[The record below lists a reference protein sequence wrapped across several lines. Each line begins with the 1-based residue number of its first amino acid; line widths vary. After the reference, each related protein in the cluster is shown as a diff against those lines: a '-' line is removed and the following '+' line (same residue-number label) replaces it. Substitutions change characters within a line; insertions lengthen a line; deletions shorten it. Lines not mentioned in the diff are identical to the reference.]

1 MVQDVNK
8 INDNYMECI
17 NIESV
22 PKVEILNTNEN
33 IKKIDEKMKIKLVP
47 NKQIKN

>member
-22 PKVEILNTNEN
+22 PKVEILNTDAN
-33 IKKIDEKMKIKLVP
+33 IKKNRWENEDKD
-47 NKQIKN
+47 NTQ